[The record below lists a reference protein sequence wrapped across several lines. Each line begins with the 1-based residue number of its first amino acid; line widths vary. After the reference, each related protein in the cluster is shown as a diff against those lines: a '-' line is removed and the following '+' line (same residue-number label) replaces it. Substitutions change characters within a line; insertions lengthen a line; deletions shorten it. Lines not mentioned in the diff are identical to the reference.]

1 MFAYLLG
8 ILDVVRCS
16 CICFGY
22 LTCTDNHLFV
32 VDIWLVQMF
41 MNLLCILD
49 IFRCSCICCGY
60 WTLAYFR
67 ALVVDMG
74 QYRCSRICCGC
85 LTWADIR
92 VCIVDIELI
101 QTFVYLM
108 WILEIAD
115 FCVFVVYVW
124 HGHYFCVFV
133 VDTRQLSIITLLSYP
148 IKSYSKTNIDN
159 WKGSVTFVK
168 VSNIDQCLTNL
179 RLILQIDKYLTSGQ
193 HII

>member
-1 MFAYLLG
+1 MFMYLLW
-8 ILDVVRCS
+8 ILN
-16 CICFGY
+16 I
-22 LTCTDNHLFV
+22 
-32 VDIWLVQMF
+32 
-41 MNLLCILD
+41 
-49 IFRCSCICCGY
+49 
-60 WTLAYFR
+60 AYFC

-74 QYRCSRICCGC
+74 QYRWSRICCGC

-108 WILEIAD
+108 WILEIAY
-115 FCVFVVYVW
+115 FLCICCVCLTW
-124 HGHYFCVFV
+124 TYFCVFV

-179 RLILQIDKYLTSGQ
+179 RLIPQIDKYQTSGQ